1 MIKELFHWIW
11 ELIKDLFTFK
21 WKYLAYDV
29 QNLYWYLV
37 YGFTYSDIQDMDK
50 YIGKRIAKM
59 LEKFNSNTV
68 EFVINTQNDKSIKD
82 LNEMQHLAE
91 LMWTQ
96 EFEDLKFETQEHL
109 QNRFQ
114 NLLKK
119 YFFHLW
125 F

>member
-1 MIKELFHWIW
+1 MIKELFHCVC

-21 WKYLAYDV
+21 WKYLAYDI
-29 QNLYWYLV
+29 QNLYWYLI

-59 LEKFNSNTV
+59 LEKFNSNTI
-68 EFVINTQNDKSIKD
+68 EFRHNENNIKD
-82 LNEMQHLAE
+82 LKEMQHLAE

>member
-1 MIKELFHWIW
+1 MIKELSYCIC
-11 ELIKDLFTFK
+11 ELTKDLFTFK
-21 WKYLAYDV
+21 WKYLAYDI
-29 QNLYWYLV
+29 QNLYWYLI

-59 LEKFNSNTV
+59 LEKFNSNAI
-68 EFVINTQNDKSIKD
+68 EFRHNENNIKD
-82 LNEMQHLAE
+82 LKEMQHLAE

>member
-1 MIKELFHWIW
+1 MIKELFYWIW

-21 WKYLAYDV
+21 WKYLAYDI
-29 QNLYWYLV
+29 QNLYWYLI

-59 LEKFNSNTV
+59 LEKFNSNTI
-68 EFVINTQNDKSIKD
+68 EFIINTQNDKSIKD
-82 LNEMQHLAE
+82 LREMQHLAE

>member
-1 MIKELFHWIW
+1 MIKELFYWIW

-21 WKYLAYDV
+21 WKYLAYDI
-29 QNLYWYLV
+29 QNLYWYLI

-68 EFVINTQNDKSIKD
+68 EFVINTQNEKSIKD

>member
-11 ELIKDLFTFK
+11 ELVKDLFTFQ
-21 WKYLAYDV
+21 WKYLAYDI
-29 QNLYWYLV
+29 QNLYWYLI

-50 YIGKRIAKM
+50 YIGKRMAKM

-68 EFVINTQNDKSIKD
+68 EFVINVQNDKSIKD
-82 LNEMQHLAE
+82 LKEMQHLAE

>member
-1 MIKELFHWIW
+1 MIKELFYWIW

-21 WKYLAYDV
+21 WKYLVYDV
-29 QNLYWYLV
+29 QNLYWYLI

-50 YIGKRIAKM
+50 YIGKRMAKM

-82 LNEMQHLAE
+82 LREMQHLAE

>member
-1 MIKELFHWIW
+1 MIKELSYCIC

-21 WKYLAYDV
+21 WKYLAYDI
-29 QNLYWYLV
+29 QNLYWYLI

-59 LEKFNSNTV
+59 LEKFNSNAI
-68 EFVINTQNDKSIKD
+68 EFRHNENNIKD
-82 LNEMQHLAE
+82 LKEMQHLAE

>member
-1 MIKELFHWIW
+1 MIKELFYWIY
-11 ELIKDLFTFK
+11 ELVKDLFTFR

-29 QNLYWYLV
+29 QNLYWYLI

-50 YIGKRIAKM
+50 YIGKRMAKM

-82 LNEMQHLAE
+82 LNEMQYLAE

-119 YFFHLW
+119 YFFRLW

>member
-1 MIKELFHWIW
+1 MIKELFYWIW
-11 ELIKDLFTFK
+11 ELVKDLFTFK

-29 QNLYWYLV
+29 QNLYWYLI

-59 LEKFNSNTV
+59 LSKFISNTIGYPDGITN
-68 EFVINTQNDKSIKD
+68 EQYIKD
-82 LNEMQHLAE
+82 LREMQHLAE

>member
-11 ELIKDLFTFK
+11 ELVKDLFTFK
-21 WKYLAYDV
+21 WKYLVYDI
-29 QNLYWYLV
+29 QNLYWYLI

-82 LNEMQHLAE
+82 LREMQHLAE

-96 EFEDLKFETQEHL
+96 EFEDLKLETQEHL

>member
-1 MIKELFHWIW
+1 MIKELFHWIL
-11 ELIKDLFTFK
+11 EFVKDLFTFQ
-21 WKYLAYDV
+21 WKYLAYDI
-29 QNLYWYLV
+29 QNLYWYLI

-50 YIGKRIAKM
+50 YIGKRMAKM
-59 LEKFNSNTV
+59 LEKFNSNTI
-68 EFVINTQNDKSIKD
+68 EFIINTQNDKSIKD
-82 LNEMQHLAE
+82 LREMQHLAE

>member
-1 MIKELFHWIW
+1 MIKELSYCIC
-11 ELIKDLFTFK
+11 ELTKDLFTFK
-21 WKYLAYDV
+21 WKYLAYDI
-29 QNLYWYLV
+29 QNLYWYLI

-59 LEKFNSNTV
+59 LEKFNSNAI
-68 EFVINTQNDKSIKD
+68 EFRHNQNNIKD
-82 LNEMQHLAE
+82 LKEMQHLAE

>member
-11 ELIKDLFTFK
+11 ELVKDLFTFK
-21 WKYLAYDV
+21 WKYLVYDI
-29 QNLYWYLV
+29 QNLYWYLI

-59 LEKFNSNTV
+59 LEKFNSNTI
-68 EFVINTQNDKSIKD
+68 EFIINTQNDKSIKD
-82 LNEMQHLAE
+82 LKEMQHLAE

>member
-1 MIKELFHWIW
+1 MIKELFYWIW

-21 WKYLAYDV
+21 WKYLVYDV
-29 QNLYWYLV
+29 QNLYWYLI

-59 LEKFNSNTV
+59 LEKFNSNTI
-68 EFVINTQNDKSIKD
+68 EFIINTQNDKSIKD
-82 LNEMQHLAE
+82 LREMQHLAE

>member
-1 MIKELFHWIW
+1 MIKELFYCVC
-11 ELIKDLFTFK
+11 ELAKDLFTFK
-21 WKYLAYDV
+21 WKYLTYDI
-29 QNLYWYLV
+29 QNLYWYLI

-59 LEKFNSNTV
+59 LEKFNSNAI
-68 EFVINTQNDKSIKD
+68 EFRHNQNNIKD
-82 LNEMQHLAE
+82 LKEMQHLAE

>member
-1 MIKELFHWIW
+1 MIKELFTWIW
-11 ELIKDLFTFK
+11 EIIKDFFTLQ
-21 WKYLAYDV
+21 WKYLAYDI
-29 QNLYWYLV
+29 QNLYWYLI

-68 EFVINTQNDKSIKD
+68 EFIINTQNDKSIKD
-82 LNEMQHLAE
+82 LREMQHLAE

-96 EFEDLKFETQEHL
+96 EFEDLKLETQEHL

-114 NLLKK
+114 NLFKK

>member
-1 MIKELFHWIW
+1 MIKELFHCVW
-11 ELIKDLFTFK
+11 ELVKDLFTFK
-21 WKYLAYDV
+21 WKYLVYDI
-29 QNLYWYLV
+29 QNLYWYLI

-82 LNEMQHLAE
+82 LKEMQYLAE

>member
-1 MIKELFHWIW
+1 MFKELFYCVC

-21 WKYLAYDV
+21 WKYLAYDI
-29 QNLYWYLV
+29 QNLYWYLI

-59 LEKFNSNTV
+59 LEKFNSNAI
-68 EFVINTQNDKSIKD
+68 EFRHNENNIKD
-82 LNEMQHLAE
+82 LKEMQHLAE

>member
-1 MIKELFHWIW
+1 MIKELFHCVW
-11 ELIKDLFTFK
+11 ELVKDLFTFK
-21 WKYLAYDV
+21 CKYLVYDI
-29 QNLYWYLV
+29 QNLYWYLI

-59 LEKFNSNTV
+59 LEKFNSNV
-68 EFVINTQNDKSIKD
+68 IEFGHSENNIKD
-82 LNEMQHLAE
+82 LKEMQHLAE

-114 NLLKK
+114 NLFKK
-119 YFFHLW
+119 YFFYLW

>member
-1 MIKELFHWIW
+1 MIKELSYCIC

-21 WKYLAYDV
+21 WKYLAYDI
-29 QNLYWYLV
+29 QNLYWYLI

-59 LEKFNSNTV
+59 LEKFNSNAI
-68 EFVINTQNDKSIKD
+68 EFRHNENNIKD
-82 LNEMQHLAE
+82 LKEIQHLAE

-96 EFEDLKFETQEHL
+96 EFEDLKFETQENL